1 MYTFAQGKAKIRVL
15 THSKERTMKIR
26 ELVAVNRC
34 WTLSDVGLLIFR
46 VMLSASLFA
55 HHGWEKVSGFSQ
67 MSQHFMDPLH
77 IGAMP
82 SLAYAA
88 FADGICA
95 VLVILGLATRAASFF
110 ILFNLAVVFFVVHNA
125 LGLGFLASAPM
136 PAMPGM
142 QGPPAMPGGG
152 GDHVELVFCYL
163 AGYLLLTLV
172 GGGSLGLDRFFGK
185 GSCASEG
192 EE

>member
-1 MYTFAQGKAKIRVL
+1 MR
-15 THSKERTMKIR
+15 IR
-26 ELVAVNRC
+26 ELVEVNRC
-34 WTLSDVGLLIFR
+34 WSLSDIGLLIFR

-55 HHGWEKVSGFSQ
+55 HHGWEKLSGFSQ

-77 IGAMP
+77 IGAVP

-88 FADGICA
+88 FTDGICA
-95 VLVILGLATRAASFF
+95 LLVILGLATRAASFF
-110 ILFNLAVVFFVVHNA
+110 ILLNLAVVFFVVHNA
-125 LGLGFLASAPM
+125 LGLGFFASAPM

-142 QGPPAMPGGG
+142 QGPPAMPAGG

-172 GGGSLGLDRFFGK
+172 GGGAFGFDRFFGK
-185 GSCASEG
+185 GSPATEY